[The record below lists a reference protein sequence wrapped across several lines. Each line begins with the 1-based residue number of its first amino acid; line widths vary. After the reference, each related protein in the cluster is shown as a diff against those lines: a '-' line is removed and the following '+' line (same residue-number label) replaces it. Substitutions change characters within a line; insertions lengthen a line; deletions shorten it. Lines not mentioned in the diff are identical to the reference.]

1 MYDAFNK
8 GDIET
13 LNIDEYGRQ
22 VNDTIGY
29 FRYTAFKEQVEA
41 AGLSSAEK
49 TQVLRIYRNYLI
61 QELPGFQRD
70 YGLLNPV
77 KAKNILEEMQQKWI
91 QNDVILS
98 TESGK
103 AFEAFDPIWR
113 EVGKISSEL
122 SPTGNPEWWLTSTDD
137 DARALRLGVAQ
148 IAKNITEQYPDFKY
162 VWIGVYS
169 RLFRDD
175 KEIAGLFS

>member
-1 MYDAFNK
+1 M
-8 GDIET
+8 I
-13 LNIDEYGRQ
+13 
-22 VNDTIGY
+22 
-29 FRYTAFKEQVEA
+29 
-41 AGLSSAEK
+41 S
-49 TQVLRIYRNYLI
+49 
-61 QELPGFQRD
+61 
-70 YGLLNPV
+70 PV
-77 KAKNILEEMQQKWI
+77 KAKVVLEEMQEKWL

-103 AFEAFDPIWR
+103 AFELFDPVWR
-113 EVGKISSEL
+113 QAMQISSEF
-122 SPTGNPEWWLTSTDD
+122 SGTGNPEWWLSSTED

-175 KEIAGLFS
+175 TEIAGLFS